1 MEANAKHNVWFGL
14 EQEYTLLDDLDWPY
28 GWPKGGFPGPQGPYY
43 CGVGTGKVTAEIS
56 LRHTTKLACTQ
67 ESTYLVSMQR
77 LCLLSGSFKLDLAR
91 GSTVRP
97 HLLCFPETQ

>member
-1 MEANAKHNVWFGL
+1 MTLIGRMVGPRVDSLDLKGHTTVVWALGRF
-14 EQEYTLLDDLDWPY
+14 
-28 GWPKGGFPGPQGPYY
+28 
-43 CGVGTGKVTAEIS
+43 TAEIS